1 MEKEK
6 KSLIENFK
14 GLSKKK
20 KIVLITIATLIV
32 ISLIAVGISSLVSN
46 INEKTRQEQLAIE
59 EANKVTVPNLVGMT
73 YKEAK
78 EEIEKL
84 ELTVDTYRET
94 PNDDDIVISQTPSAE
109 KRISKGEKVTLSL
122 KTPLTIK
129 SDTSLTG
136 ATFKK
141 TWTELK
147 RETDELYKE
156 KYNQDIHISKGEKV
170 QKTDTNQTDTE
181 YIIFMF
187 YTYSTYNINEKA
199 YISVNVDD
207 ATDNVIGITY
217 SYIGNIDENS
227 LTIYLKILD
236 FVSDNLSSEF
246 SEYIKQI
253 SNAQKQGNDINN
265 PDVLTY
271 YKDNVYIW
279 SNQYNNQTNMLT
291 MAAKDSEVEYH
302 KQYGKWREVEN
313 NTTTETNSSKVAE
326 IEQMIGFLNSYYDLG
341 FNPTDEQMQ
350 EIIEFSNTTDNF
362 NNDTL
367 FEYIGQKGWTV
378 RGTGTIDN
386 NSGTTSNSNNSSNNT
401 NQNSSDTN
409 TSSTYE
415 EIKAT
420 LSINIKDL
428 INSSTDPEVK
438 TILQSNTLQV
448 SIFVDGSLEESK
460 SKMYH
465 GGIDSIPNTITEDF
479 TFDVTKN
486 KSIKSN
492 VRIVIDNTSTMIR
505 ESTLYDKSITFDKT
519 GTYTI
524 K

>member
-6 KSLIENFK
+6 KSFLQRLK
-14 GLSKKK
+14 GLSKKT
-20 KIVLITIATLIV
+20 KIISLVVIVAIIAVITIITMIM
-32 ISLIAVGISSLVSN
+32 N
-46 INEKTRQEQLAIE
+46 NIE
-59 EANKVTVPNLVGMT
+59 ENRRKEIEEQNKRTVPNLVGMT
-73 YKEAK
+73 FKDAE

-84 ELTVDTYRET
+84 DLEYVILPWKVPY
-94 PNDDDIVISQTPSAE
+94 DDDIIISQDPPAE
-109 KRISKGEKVTLSL
+109 TTVTRGSKIEIAL
-122 KTPLTIK
+122 KTIVTTEASNPNGMSFKVSKEEYEEAYLSNYSNEIK
-129 SDTSLTG
+129 LSFADDS
-136 ATFKK
+136 FKYIK
-141 TWTELK
+141 ADLNNTASIYTNQ
-147 RETDELYKE
+147 LY
-156 KYNQDIHISKGEKV
+156 YDLP
-170 QKTDTNQTDTE
+170 QKTFFVTNITVDNNSNNV
-181 YIIFMF
+181 IDVRCAIDF
-187 YTYSTYNINEKA
+187 YNINEKLQETSMKGVKNA
-199 YISVNVDD
+199 MLSI
-207 ATDNVIGITY
+207 DNNTGEKIYNTLFEMVSNKELHKFEDGICY
-217 SYIGNIDENS
+217 KVFQS
-227 LTIYLKILD
+227 K
-236 FVSDNLSSEF
+236 VASSEWIF
-246 SEYIKQI
+246 F
-253 SNAQKQGNDINN
+253 
-265 PDVLTY
+265 
-271 YKDNVYIW
+271 
-279 SNQYNNQTNMLT
+279 
-291 MAAKDSEVEYH
+291 EVEAMTEDIY
-302 KQYGKWREVEN
+302 KQKYLSEQNKEETTD
-313 NTTTETNSSKVAE
+313 NTTTETNSNKVAE
-326 IEQMIGFLNSYYDLG
+326 IEQMIGFLNSYYDLN

-350 EIIEFSNTTDNF
+350 EIIKFSNTTDNF

-367 FEYIGQKGWTV
+367 FEYIGQKGWAV

-386 NSGTTSNSNNSSNNT
+386 NSETTSNSNNSSNNT

-465 GGIDSIPNTITEDF
+465 GGINSIPNTITEEF
-479 TFDVTKN
+479 KFNIAN
-486 KSIKSN
+486 KDSIKSN